1 MAAVEKVAFLGL
13 GIMGNPQAANVAR
26 AGFDL
31 TVWNRTRERADVFAA
46 EHSDRNVRVA
56 DSPADAARG
65 ADAVITMVPD
75 TAEVEEVLF
84 AAADGMAEGE
94 LAIDMSTI
102 APTGSRSIGE
112 RLSERGIHF
121 LDAPVTGSRPKA
133 EDGTLTI
140 MVGGDPGDFERARP
154 VLEAM
159 GQLVIHVGPSGH
171 GEMIKLI
178 NNTLAAVNA
187 AALAEAL
194 LLAQKANLDTDKLRQ
209 VVGSGSGASTMLTL
223 KAGPMIERDLDPLFK
238 LEHMLKDVRHCIR
251 EADALGVDL
260 PVARLVESLYSRAEE
275 NGLGQRDFAAVI
287 DVIGSTGA

>member
-31 TVWNRTRERADVFAA
+31 TVWNRTRERADAFAA
-46 EHSDRNVRVA
+46 EHDGVRVA
-56 DSPADAARG
+56 ESPAQAAEG
-65 ADAVITMVPD
+65 ADAVISMVPD
-75 TAEVEEVLF
+75 SPEVEEVLF
-84 AAADGMAEGE
+84 AAADGMAEGA

-102 APTGSRSIGE
+102 APTASRSIGE
-112 RLSERGIHF
+112 RLGERGIGF

-133 EDGTLTI
+133 EDATLTI
-140 MVGGDPGDFERARP
+140 MVGGAAEDFERAEP
-154 VLEAM
+154 LLGSM
-159 GQLVIHVGPSGH
+159 GKLILHVGPSGH

-187 AALAEAL
+187 AALAEQL
-194 LLAQKANLDTDKLRQ
+194 VLAQTANLNTDKLRQ
-209 VVGSGSGASTMLTL
+209 VVASGSGASTMLDL
-223 KAGPMIERDLDPLFK
+223 KAGPMLERDLDPLFK

-251 EADALGVDL
+251 EAEALGVDL
-260 PVARLVESLYSRAEE
+260 PAARLVESLYSRAAE

-287 DVIGSTGA
+287 EVTGGNRG